1 VSSALALVNRLST
14 LDEAVI
20 VEALAIREPKTIGLR
35 DLFDLAEALLVTSS
49 IDRGLARLSRAELTA
64 IATGAADERVI
75 ARCDALLLADDK
87 QIFPEVIER
96 AAHWTAS
103 RDQTARPP
111 FVKVMVMDHSQ
122 ARTAFVEGLT
132 AVAMLDELLAAI
144 ARGSL
149 RVNASGALPKASL
162 ALLEHVMPRT
172 DIPLNE
178 LVSWATRARLV
189 TTHLGNIVVDST
201 RAAGWNNLSH
211 TERWTWLVTRWLED
225 LSREVRELLQTTRW
239 TMADL
244 DEAAAHEL
252 IVTHGWIVPVLEEAL
267 VTGRLLGLVRESS
280 TSPVALTVL
289 RDGVTALRTFV
300 EKNAPAETD
309 KVVVQ
314 HDLSIIAS
322 APLDAATA
330 ARLRSMAHV
339 ESRGMAS
346 TFRLSADS
354 ISRALARGETGDSIR
369 AFLEQASVTPVPQN
383 LIYLIND
390 LGAKHGSVLVSHGT
404 HRTTV
409 TTTNDQLAGLFL
421 VDSNLRNLHL
431 SRIDDLTFET
441 AIEPQAVLS
450 MLVEAGY
457 PAIAREPDRREET
470 VVDEARH
477 PALAALV
484 GRLRSQDGEIPM
496 DASWL
501 KRQLDLAIRNKE
513 SVIVTV
519 AMPDGEREFELEV
532 TALANGRLRGRDV
545 RGSVERTLPLD
556 YVTAVR
562 ATG

>member
-1 VSSALALVNRLST
+1 MSSALALVNRLST

-35 DLFDLAEALLVTSS
+35 DLFDLAESLLVTSS
-49 IDRGLARLSRAELTA
+49 IDRGLARLSRAELTS
-64 IATGAADERVI
+64 IANGDSDERLI
-75 ARCDALLLADDK
+75 ARCDALLLGDDTD
-87 QIFPEVIER
+87 IFSEVTER
-96 AAHWTAS
+96 ARHWTTS
-103 RDQTARPP
+103 RDQTARPT
-111 FVKVMVMDHSQ
+111 FLEVSVMDASE
-122 ARTAFVEGLT
+122 ARAAFVEGLT

-144 ARGSL
+144 ARGPL

-172 DIPLNE
+172 EVPLHE
-178 LVSWATRARLV
+178 LVSWATQARLV
-189 TTHLGNIVVDST
+189 TTRLGNIVVDPT
-201 RAAGWNNLSH
+201 RAAGWNHLSH
-211 TERWTWLVTRWLED
+211 SERWTWLVTQWLED
-225 LSREVRELLQTTRW
+225 LSSGASDLLQTTRW

-244 DEAAAHEL
+244 DEAASHEL
-252 IVTHGWIVPVLEEAL
+252 IVTHAWLVPIIDDAL
-267 VTGRLLGLVRESS
+267 VTARLLGLVRESS
-280 TSPVALTVL
+280 TSPVALAVL
-289 RDGVTALRTFV
+289 RDGVTALRTFID
-300 EKNAPAETD
+300 KNAPEETN

-322 APLDAATA
+322 APLDATTA

-354 ISRALARGETGDSIR
+354 ISRALAMGETGESIR

-390 LGAKHGSVLVSHGT
+390 LGAKHGSVLVSRGAS
-404 HRTTV
+404 RTTV
-409 TTTNDQLAGLFL
+409 TAANDQLAGLFS
-421 VDSNLRNLHL
+421 VDSNLRNLQL
-431 SRIDDLTFET
+431 ARIDDLTFET
-441 AIEPQAVLS
+441 AVEPNAVLS

-457 PAIAREPDRREET
+457 PAIASESGPRAE
-470 VVDEARH
+470 VVLDEVRH

-484 GRLRSQDGEIPM
+484 ARLRSQGGEIPM